1 LQSPLA
7 PERSNSLFDERHR
20 FVFIGVFQS
29 GKLDGDGFAK
39 KFFSNWTV
47 APIVSVA
54 SGRPFLIIT
63 GDNMNF
69 QFAPTAA
76 RPNEVTGAAAGNGCG
91 PLVASKY
98 SPTGLFQEPCFTA
111 TSNTTLLSL
120 DGDLARNAGVQPWTV
135 FNDLRIARRVYFGE
149 RISLDLITD
158 MFNLANKFNVAS
170 VNQLWTNAGQPTA
183 AYDPRQFQFAMK
195 VNWREEQH
203 SAVSSQPNRRSGA
216 GC

>member
-1 LQSPLA
+1 
-7 PERSNSLFDERHR
+7 
-20 FVFIGVFQS
+20 V
-29 GKLDGDGFAK
+29 
-39 KFFSNWTV
+39 
-47 APIVSVA
+47 

-63 GDNMNF
+63 GDSTNF

-91 PLVASKY
+91 PLVASKS

-111 TSNTTLLSL
+111 TSNPALLSL
-120 DGDLARNAGVQPWTV
+120 DGDLACNAGVQPWTV
-135 FNDLRIARRVYFGE
+135 FNDLRIARRVYFRE

-183 AYDPRQFQFAMK
+183 GLR
-195 VNWREEQH
+195 
-203 SAVSSQPNRRSGA
+203 STAVSVCDESELVRGAAVGSQQSAKPKKRCWRLNVEDHMLSA
-216 GC
+216 DC

>member
-1 LQSPLA
+1 LAVPADASRQLLFSTGALQLFVWRAPPLGIQ
-7 PERSNSLFDERHR
+7 RC
-20 FVFIGVFQS
+20 VYQS
-29 GKLDGDGFAK
+29 AKLDGDGFAK
-39 KFFSNWTV
+39 KFFGNWTV

-54 SGRPFLIIT
+54 SGRPFLIIA

-69 QFAPTAA
+69 QFTPTAA
-76 RPNEVTGAAAGNGCG
+76 RPNELTGAAAGNGCG

-98 SPTGLFQEPCFTA
+98 SPTGLFQELCFTA

-120 DGDLARNAGVQPWTV
+120 DGDLARNARVQPWTA

-195 VNWREEQH
+195 VNW
-203 SAVSSQPNRRSGA
+203 
-216 GC
+216 